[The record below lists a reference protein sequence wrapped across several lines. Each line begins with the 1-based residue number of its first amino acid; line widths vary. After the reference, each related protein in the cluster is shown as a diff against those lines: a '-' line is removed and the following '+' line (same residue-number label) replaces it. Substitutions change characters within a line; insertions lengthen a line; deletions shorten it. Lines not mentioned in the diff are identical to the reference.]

1 MTRIGHGLDPI
12 EKKSVANPRHPRSTP
27 NSIAFTLHTTNMMT
41 QTELLDRLELDL
53 TDLLKQVRAKFSNQ
67 APEALLLRPG
77 SAKWNV
83 QECFA
88 HLNAQFD
95 YYLPRIELAL
105 HKAKARRWIPAPERS
120 SNWLGRKAIRRADP
134 ANLAQKL
141 RHSPK
146 GIDPL
151 KLLKVREN
159 EVKTFLINIEMM
171 LRLVRQ
177 AREVDTNRPT
187 IKPMRWNISAYLL
200 GDLLEYLVLHARRHV
215 LQAQAVVGAY

>member
-1 MTRIGHGLDPI
+1 
-12 EKKSVANPRHPRSTP
+12 
-27 NSIAFTLHTTNMMT
+27 MT
-41 QTELLDRLELDL
+41 QTELLDRLESDL
-53 TDLLKQVRAKFSNQ
+53 TDLLKQVRTTFSNQ

-77 SAKWNV
+77 PAKWNV

-105 HKAKARRWIPAPERS
+105 HKSKARRWVPAPERT
-120 SNWLGRKAIRRADP
+120 SNWLGRKSIRAVDP
-134 ANLAQKL
+134 ANLAKKL

-151 KLLKVREN
+151 KGLKVREN
-159 EVKTFLINIEMM
+159 EVKTFLINLEMM

-177 AREVDTNRPT
+177 AREVDTNRST
-187 IKPMRWNISAYLL
+187 IEPMRWNISAYLL
-200 GDLLEYLVLHARRHV
+200 GDLLEYLVLHAQRHL
-215 LQAQAVVGAY
+215 LQAQAIKSTY